1 MCRLILIETS
11 TSLCSTA
18 LAENG
23 KIICSRRSSEPRAHA
38 SLTAV
43 FVKEM
48 MDEAGWSAPDA
59 VAVSMGPGSYTG
71 LRVGVSTAKGLC
83 FGWKVPLIAIST
95 LDILA
100 RQAIEA
106 GLPDGCAGILP
117 MVDARR
123 MEVYTAPYSPT
134 GQRLGDIAPVVLD
147 PDSFSDLFASGP
159 IVVIGDAAEKF
170 RMLKGATGAS
180 PWRACPPPDRGRG
193 RGPSNGAPGNLGLLG
208 CSQMGGAVVSEANEV
223 PPEAGLP
230 CADGYVQACPEAAA
244 MLVPAMQK
252 YAKKEFEDIAYF
264 EPFYLKQFIATTP
277 KKLF

>member
-1 MCRLILIETS
+1 MSKLLFIETS

-18 LAENG
+18 LAEDG
-23 KIICSRRSSEPRAHA
+23 RIVAVRRSSEPRAHA
-38 SLTAV
+38 SMTAV

-48 MDEAGWSAPDA
+48 MDEAGWAAPDA
-59 VAVSMGPGSYTG
+59 VCVSMGPGSYTG

-106 GLPDGCAGILP
+106 GLPEGCAGILP

-134 GQRLGDIAPVVLD
+134 GERLGDIAPVVLD
-147 PDSFSDLFASGP
+147 PTSFSDLFASGP
-159 IVVIGDAAEKF
+159 VVVIGDAAEKF
-170 RMLKGATGAS
+170 KNCHS
-180 PWRACPPPDRGRG
+180 GR
-193 RGPSNGAPGNLGLLG
+193 
-208 CSQMGGAVVSEANEV
+208 SE
-223 PPEAGLP
+223 GISFI
-230 CADGYVQACPEAAA
+230 QACPEATA

-252 YAKKEFEDIAYF
+252 YEKKEFEDVAYF

>member
-1 MCRLILIETS
+1 MSKLLFIETS

-23 KIICSRRSSEPRAHA
+23 RIVCSRRSSEPRAHA

-48 MDEAGWSAPDA
+48 MDEAGWAAPDA
-59 VAVSMGPGSYTG
+59 VCVSMGPGSYTG

-83 FGWKVPLIAIST
+83 FGWKVPLIAVST

-106 GLPDGCAGILP
+106 GLPDGCAAILP

-134 GQRLGDIAPVVLD
+134 GERLGDIAPVVLD
-147 PDSFSDLFASGP
+147 ANSFSNLFASGP
-159 IVVIGDAAEKF
+159 VVVIGDAAEKF
-170 RMLKGATGAS
+170 QKLCVTTGVQPSEELRSLRSLRPLPSQATGPS
-180 PWRACPPPDRGRG
+180 PCPC
-193 RGPSNGAPGNLGLLG
+193 PGVDTSPAGSTLPKPGSLSLLR
-208 CSQMGGAVVSEANEV
+208 
-223 PPEAGLP
+223 
-230 CADGYVQACPEAAA
+230 
-244 MLVPAMQK
+244 
-252 YAKKEFEDIAYF
+252 FF
-264 EPFYLKQFIATTP
+264 H
-277 KKLF
+277 

>member
-1 MCRLILIETS
+1 MCKLLFIETS
-11 TSLCSTA
+11 TALCSTA

-23 KIICSRRSSEPRAHA
+23 RIVCTRRSSEPRAHA

-48 MDEAGWSAPDA
+48 LDEAGWEAPDA
-59 VAVSMGPGSYTG
+59 VCVSMGPGSYTG

-100 RQAIEA
+100 HQAIEA
-106 GLPDGCAGILP
+106 GLPECCAAILP

-123 MEVYTAPYSPT
+123 MEVYTAPYSPS
-134 GQRLGDIAPVVLD
+134 GERLGAITPVVLD
-147 PDSFSDLFASGP
+147 ADSFSDLFASGP
-159 IVVIGDAAEKF
+159 VVVIGDAADKF
-170 RMLKGATGAS
+170 AALKSAAGAS
-180 PWRACPPPDRGRG
+180 PWRTCPPPDRGRG

-208 CSQMGGAVVSEANEV
+208 CSQMGGAVVNAVNEV

-230 CADGYVQACPEAAA
+230 CADGYVQTCPEAAA

-252 YAKKEFEDIAYF
+252 YAKKEFEDVAYF

>member
-23 KIICSRRSSEPRAHA
+23 RIICSRRSSEPRAHA

-48 MDEAGWSAPDA
+48 MDEAGWTAPDA

-123 MEVYTAPYSPT
+123 MEVYTAPYTPT

-159 IVVIGDAAEKF
+159 IVVIGDAADKF

-180 PWRACPPPDRGRG
+180 P
-193 RGPSNGAPGNLGLLG
+193 
-208 CSQMGGAVVSEANEV
+208 
-223 PPEAGLP
+223 EAGLP
-230 CADGYVQACPEAAA
+230 CADGFVQACPEAAA